1 MVKKASG
8 KERELIS
15 VVVTVK
21 NEAQNM
27 GGLLDSLVVQEG
39 PIEVLI
45 IDAASTDRTQE
56 IVRGY
61 QKENPFIILHQY
73 AAQRGESRN
82 KGIEMAKGGIV
93 AFTDGDCI
101 ANPFWAREI
110 RRSLT
115 TSDIVGGKTV
125 AMGYEAFQSLGRVEV
140 YQDGQDITFPSCN
153 LAYRKPLLEKIKG
166 FDPRFV
172 TAEDIDM
179 NFRAVKGGSR
189 IALNERM
196 IIYHKERSTFVG
208 FFKQAF
214 WNGFGRKQL
223 TNKHGSLWGS
233 YNPSEMLEKP
243 IGFWWLTR
251 TVVALMGYFSYT
263 MAHPKYKIR

>member
-1 MVKKASG
+1 MVKKASS

-21 NEAQNM
+21 NEAHNM

-45 IDAASTDRTQE
+45 IDAASTDRTQD
-56 IVRGY
+56 IVRDY
-61 QKENPFIILHQY
+61 QKEYPFIILHQY

-110 RRSLT
+110 RRSLA
-115 TSDIVGGKTV
+115 TSDIVGGKTM
-125 AMGYEAFQSLGRVEV
+125 AMGYEPFQSLGRVEV

-153 LAYRKPLLEKIKG
+153 LAYRRPLLEEIKG

-172 TAEDIDM
+172 TAE
-179 NFRAVKGGSR
+179 
-189 IALNERM
+189 
-196 IIYHKERSTFVG
+196 
-208 FFKQAF
+208 
-214 WNGFGRKQL
+214 
-223 TNKHGSLWGS
+223 
-233 YNPSEMLEKP
+233 
-243 IGFWWLTR
+243 
-251 TVVALMGYFSYT
+251 
-263 MAHPKYKIR
+263 